1 MPNKMKLGL
10 MPDEADRFAFDK
22 FPRGLLAFQVSRRQF
37 LPALV
42 NDFLVSCDKTN
53 GRPTFRLSELGTW
66 EEEKL
71 ATVIPRVVKD
81 CKINVEDGFVWG
93 QPPKTGRPI
102 KLFPLDSPATVAF
115 NHINGATSIQEISE
129 EVHLATGWEHERS
142 FSYIRGLFLWLVL
155 TRVCQ
160 PVN

>member
-1 MPNKMKLGL
+1 

-42 NDFLVSCDKTN
+42 NDFLVTCDQTD
-53 GRPTFRLSELGTW
+53 GRPTYKLAELGTW
-66 EEEKL
+66 EDDQL
-71 ATVIPRVVKD
+71 AAMIPRVVKG
-81 CKINVEDGFVWG
+81 CLITVKDGFVWG
-93 QPPKTGRPI
+93 QPLKTSKPI
-102 KLFPLDSPATVAF
+102 TLFPFQSPARIAF
-115 NHINGATSIQEISE
+115 NSINGTTSIQEISE
-129 EVHLATGWEHERS
+129 EICLATGWDRERS

>member
-1 MPNKMKLGL
+1 
-10 MPDEADRFAFDK
+10 MPDEKERFAFDK

-42 NDFLVSCDKTN
+42 NDFLVSSDEIN
-53 GRPTFRLSELGTW
+53 GRPTYKLSDLGNW
-66 EEEKL
+66 EDEVL
-71 ATVIPRVVKD
+71 GNVIPRVVKG
-81 CKINVEDGFVWG
+81 CLITVKDGFVWG
-93 QPPKTGRPI
+93 RPPKVNQPI
-102 KLFPLDSPATVAF
+102 KLFPLDSPARVAF
-115 NHINGATSIQEISE
+115 NFINGTTSIQEISE
-129 EVHLATGWEHERS
+129 EVCRTTGWEHERG

>member
-1 MPNKMKLGL
+1 MKLGL

-42 NDFLVSCDKTN
+42 NDFLVSSDKIN
-53 GRPTFRLSELGTW
+53 GRPTFKLSELGKW
-66 EEEKL
+66 EDEDL
-71 ATVIPRVVKD
+71 GNVIPRVIKG
-81 CKINVEDGFVWG
+81 CLITVEGGFVWG
-93 QPPKTGRPI
+93 QPPKTGWPI
-102 KLFPLDSPATVAF
+102 KLFPLDSPAIVAF
-115 NHINGATSIQEISE
+115 NHINGTTSIQEISE
-129 EVHLATGWEHERS
+129 EVYLATGWEHERS